1 METLVLFALVISLL
15 LLGAPVGLSLGLSSI
30 LYVALFTN
38 ESLSSVAI
46 SLFGVGTHYTLL
58 AIPFF
63 ILASSFMSTG
73 SVAKRL
79 IRFAIA
85 SVGHFRGGLAMAS
98 VLACMMFAALSG
110 SSPATVVAIG
120 TIAIAGMRQ
129 VGYSK
134 EFAAGII
141 ANAGTLG
148 ILIPPSIVMVV
159 YAASVDVSVG
169 RMFLAGVIPGLL
181 AGLMLMV
188 VIYVVARYKNLP
200 AENWKGMSEL
210 FASGKDAFWGLF
222 LIIIIMGGIY
232 GGVFTPTE
240 AAAAAAVYSAF
251 VAIFIYRDMGPFKD
265 EPWIRKTDSPQAI
278 IGFKATVYG
287 VTFFLVS
294 LILSFF
300 VLAEVESVTF
310 ADRLHWSLIASISL
324 SVLYLVW
331 RSPTMHPGTML
342 LFVGQGIRI
351 WVRNF
356 IIMGKGL
363 WPVLKDEETKRVILD
378 AGKTTVMLM
387 FIIANALIFAHVLAA
402 ERIPQTITELMLGA
416 GFNWFTFL
424 IAVNILLLLG
434 GQFMEPSGL
443 LLIVAP
449 VVFPIAMELGIDPI
463 HLGIIMVVNMEI
475 GMITPPIGL
484 NLFVTSGITG
494 MSLTQVVKAAFPF
507 VTVLF
512 VFLIIVTYVPWLS
525 TWLPNSV
532 MGPEII
538 TK

>member
-1 METLVLFALVISLL
+1 METLILFAMV
-15 LLGAPVGLSLGLSSI
+15 LGFLFVGVPVGLSLGLSSI
-30 LYVALFTN
+30 LYVALFTT

-73 SVAKRL
+73 GVAKRL

-85 SVGHFRGGLAMAS
+85 AVGHFRGGLAMAS

-134 EFAAGII
+134 EFASGII

-169 RMFLAGVIPGLL
+169 RMFLAGVIPGAL
-181 AGLMLMV
+181 AGLMLMLA
-188 VIYVVARYKNLP
+188 IYIVARYKNLP
-200 AENWKGMSEL
+200 AEDWKGMGEL
-210 FASGKDAFWGLF
+210 VAGGKDAFWGLF
-222 LIIIIMGGIY
+222 LIVIIMGGIY

-251 VAIFIYRDMGPFKD
+251 VALFVYRDMGPFKD
-265 EPWIRKTDSPQAI
+265 EPWVRDTDSPDAVV
-278 IGFKATVYG
+278 GFKATVYG
-287 VTFFLVS
+287 ITFLLVC

-300 VLAEVESVTF
+300 ALSDVEGVTLGGRF
-310 ADRLHWSLIASISL
+310 QWSLIASVAL
-324 SVLYLVW
+324 MVVYLVW
-331 RSPTMHPGTML
+331 RGQTTNPGRML
-342 LFVGQGIRI
+342 SLVNQGVVI
-351 WVRNF
+351 WGRNF
-356 IIMGKGL
+356 AVMAKGFFPAL
-363 WPVLKDEETKRVILD
+363 GGDETKRVILD
-378 AGKTTVMLM
+378 ATKTTVMLM
-387 FIIANALIFAHVLAA
+387 FIIANALLFAHTLAA
-402 ERIPQTITELMLGA
+402 ERIPQTITEWMLGA

-494 MSLTQVVKAAFPF
+494 MSLARVVKAAAPF
-507 VTVLF
+507 VAVLF
-512 VFLIIVTYVPWLS
+512 VFLILVTYIPWLS
-525 TWLPNSV
+525 TWLPTLV

-538 TK
+538 AK